1 MGCTRNLS
9 RILGERGYVFA
20 LIFALTFPFPSN
32 VWAAF
37 ATQFSFTTGEAYSD
51 NIFFSKDREHDFI
64 TFFTP
69 TLTLLY
75 APEGQVSPTL
85 NVNVSPRYEIY
96 ARHSD
101 LNNFDNIA
109 ANAGYTYQY
118 SPRLNFYLSDTFQ
131 RQGKTRTSIVA
142 PGTLATNPTPPASI
156 IGVTTPSPSQN
167 LKDFTSGGTQMSN
180 SVALFGSFLYRPDVM
195 FTAGYTNNF
204 DRFIDAGGTDV
215 FHSIDLRGTYNWRQ
229 DHNLHAGYT
238 LSIGNARNGDN
249 GVIHNFDIGD
259 SYFTN
264 YNIQLTP
271 TLSLAASS
279 GLSLN
284 TGGSGPRVANNTTV
298 TITKLWETAQVNGG
312 VTKGLTPS
320 FGISGISNTTSLFA
334 NFNWRLSERL
344 SATSSANFSF
354 WDTDDVNFKTFQAGL
369 GFQYLFTSWLSSGLN
384 YYFNWIDSGAG
395 ADSTDLIQRG
405 VVKSNGV
412 FATMTIR
419 FDVWPN
425 TGLART
431 MSSPALS
438 SIPTLLP
445 PFSTQ
450 APKPAP

>member
-1 MGCTRNLS
+1 
-9 RILGERGYVFA
+9 LGERGCVFA

>member
-9 RILGERGYVFA
+9 RILDDRAYVVA
-20 LIFALTFPFPSN
+20 LLFALTFPSN
-32 VWAAF
+32 VWGAF
-37 ATQFSFTTGEAYSD
+37 ATQFSFATGEAYSD

-142 PGTLATNPTPPASI
+142 PGTLATNPTPPSI

-167 LKDFTSGGTQMSN
+167 LKDFTSGGTQSSN

-195 FTAGYTNNF
+195 FTAGYTNSF
-204 DRFIDAGGTDV
+204 ARFIDAGGTDV
-215 FHSIDLRGTYNWRQ
+215 FHTIDLRGIYNWKQ

-238 LSIGNARNGDN
+238 LSIGKARNGEN
-249 GVIHNFDIGD
+249 NVIHNFDFGD

-271 TLSLAASS
+271 TLSLADSS

-284 TGGSGPRVANNTTV
+284 TGGGGPRVANNTRLK
-298 TITKLWETAQVNGG
+298 ITKLWETAEVNGG
-312 VTKGLTPS
+312 VTKELTPS
-320 FGISGISNTTSLFA
+320 FGIAGISNTTSLFA
-334 NFNWRLSERL
+334 NFNWRLSEKL
-344 SATSSANFSF
+344 TATSSANFSF
-354 WDTDDVNFKTFQAGL
+354 WDTDEVNFKTFQAGL
-369 GFQYLFTSWLSSGLN
+369 GFQYLFTSWLSSGIN

-412 FATMTIR
+412 FATMTVR

-438 SIPTLLP
+438 PIPTLLP

>member
-1 MGCTRNLS
+1 
-9 RILGERGYVFA
+9 LGERGYVFA